1 MAGIQNENVM
11 QQIKTMLET
20 LQKHDPQQSKI
31 VLNLL
36 QEVVMEYNSGVPRNI
51 ERKLYDM
58 IDGETYSTKKHPEP

>member
-11 QQIKTMLET
+11 QQIKGMLET

-36 QEVVMEYNSGVPRNI
+36 QEVVMEYNSGIPRNI

-58 IDGETYSTKKHPEP
+58 IDGETYSTKKQPES

>member
-11 QQIKTMLET
+11 QQIKGMLET

-36 QEVVMEYNSGVPRNI
+36 QEVVMEYNSGIPRNI

-58 IDGETYSTKKHPEP
+58 IDGETYSTKKQPEL

>member
-11 QQIKTMLET
+11 QQIKGMLET

-36 QEVVMEYNSGVPRNI
+36 QEVVMEYNSGIPRNI
-51 ERKLYDM
+51 DRKLYDM
-58 IDGETYSTKKHPEP
+58 IDGETYSIKKQPES